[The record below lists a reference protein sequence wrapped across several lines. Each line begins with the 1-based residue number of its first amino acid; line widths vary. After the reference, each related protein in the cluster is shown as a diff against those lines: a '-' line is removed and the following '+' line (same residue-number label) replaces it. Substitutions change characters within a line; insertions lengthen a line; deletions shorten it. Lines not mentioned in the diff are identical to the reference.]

1 MSPDGANGGKLAQE
15 IRSETRP
22 VLSENVLS
30 SVSTPVSTAVDV
42 NTAAV
47 ASSPTA
53 TVDAMHFLSHGMC
66 CGSQIS
72 GSFS

>member
-1 MSPDGANGGKLAQE
+1 VSPHGANGGKLAQE

-22 VLSENVLS
+22 VLSENALSSVS

-42 NTAAV
+42 NAAAV
-47 ASSPTA
+47 ASSPPA

-66 CGSQIS
+66 
-72 GSFS
+72 